1 MSAKIFIML
10 QKSLFVILLLCSFFS
25 NAQLVINEIDPDTNS
40 TDVKEFIEL
49 KSSVPNFSLDGY
61 VVVFFNAGSSSP
73 YSGTSSYYAID
84 LDGLITDGN
93 GIILLGNAQVT
104 PSASFV
110 IPQNTIQNGP
120 DAVAIYLGN
129 ASDFPINTPAVATNL
144 IDALAYS
151 NSGTTSA
158 SSLMTILGETI
169 SYNENSNGLATSQ
182 SIQRKADGTYEVKT
196 PTPRA
201 NNDGSGIIFNGITIT
216 YSSLS
221 INEGQSFSITFT
233 TDNPVTSALNL
244 SLTLNNGSFNSIDFS
259 GNLNVTIPMGANS
272 ISSTIQ
278 ILNDGNNEGDE
289 NMKIS
294 LAAVPSEYVILNN
307 NISIRVN
314 DINFVVQ
321 PWGTPIRPTYGL
333 CPSAIPAG
341 YYSTLEGKSGQNLRL
356 AIRDIIA
363 NPTIVHVQNY
373 GDAYTILKDADQNP
387 ENSGQVW
394 MIYDEQPISKI
405 DNQTDNSIIGKWNR
419 EHIYCQSRLGIPS
432 TFIPNGIPDGINTWR
447 LTTGS
452 SDIEASHDDAHHLRA
467 VGGQENSTR
476 NNRNYGVDYNGPTGN
491 LGSWRGDVAR
501 AIFYM
506 AIRYNT
512 LNVVNGDPASSPTG
526 QIGDLATLLSWNS
539 LDPADDFEMNRN
551 NVIYNWQMN
560 RNPFVD
566 YPALVNYVFGNL
578 TNATWN
584 AALSTTNFNQK
595 TPTIYPNPAKNQI
608 AISGFDQMSKVEI
621 FTLSGV
627 KVNSCN
633 VSNELPI
640 DLNLPKGI
648 YLVKITSNSL
658 STTKKLIIN

>member
-1 MSAKIFIML
+1 ML

-40 TDVKEFIEL
+40 TDVIEFIEL
-49 KSSVPNFSLDGY
+49 KSSVPNFALDGY
-61 VVVFFNAGSSSP
+61 VVVFFNGGSSSP
-73 YSGTSSYYAID
+73 YTGTSSYYAID

-93 GIILLGNAQVT
+93 GIILLGNVQVT
-104 PSASFV
+104 PSVSYI

-120 DAVAIYLGN
+120 DAVAVYLGN
-129 ASDFPINTPAVATNL
+129 ASDFPINSPAIATNL

-151 NSGTTSA
+151 NSATTSA
-158 SSLMTILGETI
+158 SALMTILGETV
-169 SYNENSNGLATSQ
+169 SYNENFNGLATSQ
-182 SIQRKADGTYEVKT
+182 SIQRKTDGTYEVKT

-201 NNDGSGIIFNGITIT
+201 NNDGSGIVFNGIAIS
-216 YSSLS
+216 YSSIS
-221 INEGQSFSITFT
+221 ITEGQSFSITFT

-244 SLTLNNGSFNSIDFS
+244 ALTLNNGSFNSSDFT

-294 LAAVPSEYVILNN
+294 LAAVPSNYVILNN

-314 DINFVVQ
+314 DINFIIQ
-321 PWGTPIRPTYGL
+321 TWGTPVRPTYGL
-333 CPSAIPAG
+333 CPRAIPAG

-363 NPTIVHVQNY
+363 NPNSVRVQNY
-373 GDAYTILKDADQNP
+373 GDAYTILRDADQNP

-506 AIRYNT
+506 TIRYNT

-578 TNATWN
+578 TNITWN
-584 AALSTTNFNQK
+584 AALSTTDFNQK
-595 TPTIYPNPAKNQI
+595 SPTIYPNPAKNQI
-608 AISGFDQMSKVEI
+608 LISGLDQISTLEI
-621 FTLSGV
+621 FTLSGG
-627 KVNSCN
+627 KVAIYT
-633 VSNELPI
+633 VSNESTI
-640 DLNLPKGI
+640 ELNLPSGI
-648 YLVKITSNSL
+648 YLVKITNDAL
-658 STTKKLIIN
+658 STTKKLLVN

>member
-1 MSAKIFIML
+1 MML

-40 TDVKEFIEL
+40 TDVIEFIEL
-49 KSSVPNFSLDGY
+49 KSSVPNFALDGY
-61 VVVFFNAGSSSP
+61 VVVFFNGGSSSP
-73 YSGTSSYYAID
+73 YTGTSSYYAID

-93 GIILLGNAQVT
+93 GIILLGNVQVT
-104 PSASFV
+104 PSVSYI

-120 DAVAIYLGN
+120 DAVAVYLGN
-129 ASDFPINTPAVATNL
+129 ASDFSINSPAIATNL

-151 NSGTTSA
+151 NSATTSA
-158 SSLMTILGETI
+158 SALMTILGETV
-169 SYNENSNGLATSQ
+169 SYNENFNGLATSQ
-182 SIQRKADGTYEVKT
+182 SIQRKTDGTYEVKT

-201 NNDGSGIIFNGITIT
+201 NNDGSGIVFNGIAIS
-216 YSSLS
+216 YSSIS
-221 INEGQSFSITFT
+221 ITEGQSFSITFT

-244 SLTLNNGSFNSIDFS
+244 ALTLNNGSFNSSDFT

-294 LAAVPSEYVILNN
+294 LAAVPSNYVILNN

-314 DINFVVQ
+314 DINFIIQ
-321 PWGTPIRPTYGL
+321 PWGTPVRPTYGL
-333 CPSAIPAG
+333 CPRAIPAG

-363 NPTIVHVQNY
+363 NPNSVRVQNY
-373 GDAYTILKDADQNP
+373 GDAYTILRDADQNP

-506 AIRYNT
+506 TIRYNT

-578 TNATWN
+578 TNITWN
-584 AALSTTNFNQK
+584 AALSTTDFNQK
-595 TPTIYPNPAKNQI
+595 SPTIYPNPAKNQI
-608 AISGFDQMSKVEI
+608 LISGLDQISTLEI
-621 FTLSGV
+621 FTLSGG
-627 KVNSCN
+627 KVAIYT
-633 VSNELPI
+633 VSNESTI
-640 DLNLPKGI
+640 ELNLPSGI
-648 YLVKITSNSL
+648 YLVKITNDAL
-658 STTKKLIIN
+658 STTKKLLVN

>member
-1 MSAKIFIML
+1 ML
-10 QKSLFVILLLCSFFS
+10 QKSLFVSLLLCCFFS
-25 NAQLVINEIDPDTNS
+25 NAQIVINEIDPDTNS

-49 KSSVPNFSLDGY
+49 KSSVPNFVLDGY

-104 PSASFV
+104 PSASFI

-120 DAVAIYLGN
+120 DTVAIYLGN
-129 ASDFPINTPAVATNL
+129 ATDFPINTSAIATNL

-158 SSLMTILGETI
+158 SALMSILGETV
-169 SYNENSNGLATSQ
+169 SYNENSNGLASSQ

-201 NNDGSGIIFNGITIT
+201 NNDGSGIIFNGIAIT

-221 INEGQSFSITFT
+221 ITEGQSFSITFT
-233 TDNPVTSALNL
+233 TDNTVSTALNL
-244 SLTLNNGSFNSIDFS
+244 SITLSNGSFNTNDFS
-259 GNLNVTIPMGANS
+259 GNLNITLPMGSNTVT
-272 ISSTIQ
+272 STIQ

-294 LAAVPSEYVILNN
+294 LAAVPSDYIILNN

-321 PWGTPIRPTYGL
+321 PWGTPVRPTYGL
-333 CPSAIPAG
+333 CPRAIPAG
-341 YYSTLEGKSGQNLRL
+341 YYNNLEGKSGTALRQ
-356 AIRDIIA
+356 AILDIIA
-363 NPTIVHVQNY
+363 NPNSIRVQNY
-373 GDAYTILKDADQNP
+373 GDAYTILREADQNP

-394 MIYDEQPISKI
+394 MIYDEQPISKM

-501 AIFYM
+501 AIFFM
-506 AIRYNT
+506 TIRYNT

-526 QIGDLATLLSWNS
+526 QIGDLATLLAWNTA
-539 LDPADDFEMNRN
+539 DPADDFEMNRN

-560 RNPFVD
+560 RNPFID

-584 AALSTTNFNQK
+584 AALSSDDFIQK
-595 TPTIYPNPAKNQI
+595 SPFLYPNPAKNQI
-608 AISGFDQMSKVEI
+608 TILGLDQLSNLEI
-621 FTLSGV
+621 YTLSGA
-627 KVNSCN
+627 KVDSYT
-633 VSNELPI
+633 VSNESQL
-640 DLNLPKGI
+640 DLNLPSGI
-648 YLVKITSNSL
+648 YLVKITSDVF

>member
-1 MSAKIFIML
+1 ML

-25 NAQLVINEIDPDTNS
+25 NAQIVINEIDSDTNS

-49 KSSVPNFSLDGY
+49 KSSVPNFALDGY

-73 YSGTSSYYAID
+73 YSGTFSYYVID
-84 LDGLITDGN
+84 LDGLVTDGN
-93 GIILLGNAQVT
+93 GIILLGNPQVI
-104 PSASFV
+104 PSASFI

-120 DAVAIYLGN
+120 DVVAVYNGN
-129 ASDFPINTPAVATNL
+129 ASDFPINTPAIATNL
-144 IDALAYS
+144 VDALAYS

-158 SSLMTILGETI
+158 SALMTILGETI
-169 SYNENSNGLATSQ
+169 SYNENFNGLATSQ
-182 SIQRKADGTYEVKT
+182 SIQRKTDGTYEVKT
-196 PTPRA
+196 PTPRS
-201 NNDGSGIIFNGITIT
+201 NNNGSGIVFNGIAIS
-216 YSSLS
+216 YSSIS
-221 INEGQSFSITFT
+221 ITEGQSFSITYT
-233 TDNPVTSALNL
+233 TDNPVSSPLNL
-244 SLTLNNGSFNSIDFS
+244 FITLNNGSFNSNDFS
-259 GNLNVTIPMGANS
+259 GNLNATIPSGSNTVT
-272 ISSTIQ
+272 STIQ

-294 LAAVPSEYVILNN
+294 LAAVPSEYLILNN

-314 DINFVVQ
+314 DINFVMH
-321 PWGTPIRPTYGL
+321 PWGTPIRPTYGI
-333 CPSAIPAG
+333 CPAAIPAG
-341 YYSTLEGKSGQNLRL
+341 YYSSLEGKSGQNLRL

-363 NPTIVHVQNY
+363 NPNSVRVQNY
-373 GDAYTILKDADQNP
+373 GDAYTALRDTDQNP

-405 DNQTDNSIIGKWNR
+405 DYQTDNSTIGKWNR

-452 SDIEASHDDAHHLRA
+452 TDIEASHDDMHHLRA

-476 NNRNYGVDYNGPTGN
+476 NNRNYGVDYNGPSGN
-491 LGSWRGDVAR
+491 IGSWRGDVAR

-512 LNVVNGDPASSPTG
+512 LNVVNGDPSSSPTG

-578 TNATWN
+578 TNVTWN
-584 AALSTTNFNQK
+584 AALSTTDFNQK
-595 TPTIYPNPAKNQI
+595 SPTIYPNPAKNQI
-608 AISGFDQMSKVEI
+608 LISGLDQISTLEI
-621 FTLSGV
+621 FMLSGG
-627 KVNSCN
+627 KVAIYT
-633 VSNELPI
+633 VSNETTI
-640 DLNLPKGI
+640 DLNLPTGI
-648 YLVKITSNSL
+648 YLVKITNDAF
-658 STTKKLIIN
+658 STTKKLLVN

>member
-1 MSAKIFIML
+1 ML
-10 QKSLFVILLLCSFFS
+10 QKSLFVTILLCCFFS
-25 NAQLVINEIDPDTNS
+25 NAQIVINEIDTDTNS

-49 KSSVPNFSLDGY
+49 KSTIPNFVLDGY

-84 LDGLITDGN
+84 LDGLVTDGN
-93 GIILLGNAQVT
+93 GIILLGNPQVT
-104 PSASFV
+104 PSASFI

-120 DAVAIYLGN
+120 DAVAIYSGN
-129 ASDFPINTPAVATNL
+129 ASDFPINSPAIATNL
-144 IDALAYS
+144 IDALVYS
-151 NSGTTSA
+151 NSGTTFASA
-158 SSLMTILGETI
+158 LMTILGETI
-169 SYNENSNGLATSQ
+169 SYNENINSLASSQ

-196 PTPRA
+196 PTPRV
-201 NNDGSGIIFNGITIT
+201 NNDGSGIIYNGISTSF
-216 YSSLS
+216 SSS
-221 INEGQSFSITFT
+221 AIIEGQSFSITFT
-233 TDNPVTSALNL
+233 TDTPVLNSLNL
-244 SLTLNNGSFNSIDFS
+244 SITLNNGSFNSNDYT
-259 GNLNVTIPMGANS
+259 GNLNVTIPIGS
-272 ISSTIQ
+272 SSVTSTIQ

-289 NMKIS
+289 NMKIV
-294 LAAVPSEYVILNN
+294 LAAVPNDYVILNN

-321 PWGTPIRPTYGL
+321 PWGTPVRPTYGL
-333 CPSAIPAG
+333 CPRAIPTG
-341 YYSTLEGKSGQNLRL
+341 YYSTLEGKSGTALRQ
-356 AIRDIIA
+356 AILDIVA
-363 NPTIVHVQNY
+363 NPNIVRVQNY
-373 GDAYTILKDADQNP
+373 GDAYAVLRDADQNP

-405 DNQTDNSIIGKWNR
+405 DYQTDNSIIGKWNR

-452 SDIEASHDDAHHLRA
+452 IDIEASHDDTHHLRA

-501 AIFYM
+501 AIFFM
-506 AIRYNT
+506 AIRYSN
-512 LNVVNGDPASSPTG
+512 LNVVNGDPSSSPTG
-526 QIGDLATLLSWNS
+526 RIGDLATLLSWNT

-560 RNPFVD
+560 RNPFID
-566 YPALVNYVFGNL
+566 YPTLVNYVFGSL
-578 TNATWN
+578 TNAIWN
-584 AALSTTNFNQK
+584 APLSNANNNQK
-595 TPTIYPNPAKNQI
+595 SVTIYPNPTNNQI
-608 AISGFDQMSKVEI
+608 VISGLEQMSKLEI

-627 KVNSCN
+627 KVNSFK
-633 VSNELPI
+633 VSNEI
-640 DLNLPKGI
+640 QVDLNLPSGI
-648 YLVKITSNSL
+648 YLVKITSDSL

>member
-1 MSAKIFIML
+1 ML
-10 QKSLFVILLLCSFFS
+10 QKSLFVSLLLCCFFS
-25 NAQLVINEIDPDTNS
+25 NAQIVINEIDPDTNS

-49 KSSVPNFSLDGY
+49 KSSVPNFVLDGY

-104 PSASFV
+104 PSASFI

-120 DAVAIYLGN
+120 DTVAIYLGN
-129 ASDFPINTPAVATNL
+129 ATDFPINTSAIATNL

-151 NSGTTSA
+151 NSGTTFASA
-158 SSLMTILGETI
+158 LMSILGETV
-169 SYNENSNGLATSQ
+169 SYNENSNGLASSQ

-201 NNDGSGIIFNGITIT
+201 NNDGSGIIFNGIAIT

-221 INEGQSFSITFT
+221 ITEGQSFSITFT
-233 TDNPVTSALNL
+233 TDNTVSTALNL
-244 SLTLNNGSFNSIDFS
+244 SITLSNGSFNTNDFS
-259 GNLNVTIPMGANS
+259 GNLNITLPMGSNTVT
-272 ISSTIQ
+272 STIQ

-294 LAAVPSEYVILNN
+294 LAAVPSDYIILNN

-321 PWGTPIRPTYGL
+321 PWGTPVRPTYGL
-333 CPSAIPAG
+333 CPRAIPAG
-341 YYSTLEGKSGQNLRL
+341 YYNNLEGKSGTALRQ
-356 AIRDIIA
+356 AILDIIA
-363 NPTIVHVQNY
+363 NPNSIRVQNY
-373 GDAYTILKDADQNP
+373 GDAYTILRDADQNP

-394 MIYDEQPISKI
+394 MIYDEQPISKM

-419 EHIYCQSRLGIPS
+419 EHIYCQSRLGISS

-501 AIFYM
+501 AIFFM
-506 AIRYNT
+506 TIRYNT

-526 QIGDLATLLSWNS
+526 QIGDLATLLAWNIA
-539 LDPADDFEMNRN
+539 DPADDFEMNRN

-560 RNPFVD
+560 RNPFID

-578 TNATWN
+578 TNVTWN
-584 AALSTTNFNQK
+584 AALSTTDFNQK
-595 TPTIYPNPAKNQI
+595 SPTIYPNPAKNQI
-608 AISGFDQMSKVEI
+608 AISGLDQISKLEI
-621 FTLSGV
+621 VTLSGV
-627 KVNSCN
+627 KVASYT
-633 VSNELPI
+633 VSNESPI
-640 DLNLPKGI
+640 ALNLPTGI
-648 YLVKITSNSL
+648 YLVKITSDAF